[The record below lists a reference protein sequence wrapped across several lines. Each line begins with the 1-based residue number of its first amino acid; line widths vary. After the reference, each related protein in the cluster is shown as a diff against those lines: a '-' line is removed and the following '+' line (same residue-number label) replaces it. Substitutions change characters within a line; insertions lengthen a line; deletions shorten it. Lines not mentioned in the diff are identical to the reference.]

1 MFKRISSLILVLT
14 VGSSVFA
21 GTVRLQAEH
30 VCKMTGMPMVP
41 NMEHVGGMRMSTA
54 REISGAESPDMEEM
68 SPMESCG
75 MENMS
80 HSEMSDRDTP
90 DMDSMPGMD
99 MADMETMPCCWKDQ
113 IEAATEMSGNSGLC
127 CVTVPQEPG
136 STATTVSPRFS
147 SYSIVI
153 THPAVMQLPLS
164 LPKPSGRPPVR
175 QLFLPNLQATYVRNL
190 AFLI

>member
-1 MFKRISSLILVLT
+1 MFKRISSLILVLM

-21 GTVRLQAEH
+21 GTVRLEAEH

-41 NMEHVGGMRMSTA
+41 KMEHVGGMRRSTA
-54 REISGAESPDMEEM
+54 KEMSGAASPDGEEM

-80 HSEMSDRDTP
+80 HAEMSDGDTP
-90 DMDSMPGMD
+90 DMESMPEMD
-99 MADMETMPCCWKDQ
+99 MAGMETMPCCWKDQ
-113 IEAATEMSGNSGLC
+113 IEAPIEMLGDSGLC
-127 CVTVPQEPG
+127 CVTIPQEPG
-136 STATTVSPRFS
+136 STATTVNPRS
-147 SYSIVI
+147 CSYGKVI
-153 THPAVMQLPLS
+153 THPAIMQLPVS
-164 LPKPSGRPPVR
+164 LPKPSARVPVT